1 MPRIDLPVPT
11 STLVALPPKFPKTAT
26 SVEAELAGT
35 VLLVQEVALFHAV
48 PVLFHTKSEG
58 AAVTVSARFAVTVLA
73 PVAERPIEI
82 GVVVAGV
89 LAGTVPEI
97 TPVAALIDK

>member
-1 MPRIDLPVPT
+1 MEEG
-11 STLVALPPKFPKTAT
+11 TA
-26 SVEAELAGT
+26 
-35 VLLVQEVALFHAV
+35 LLVQEAALLQSV

-58 AAVTVSARFAVTVLA
+58 AAVTVRERFAVTVVA

-97 TPVAALIDK
+97 TPVAVLIDK